1 MAQHSVTI
9 HVRIPRRLK
18 EELDRLGINVSE
30 EVRRLLERRVRAE
43 RLRRLLEETEQHPI
57 HVSHD
62 TTRLIRADR
71 DQR

>member
-1 MAQHSVTI
+1 MAQQSVTI

-43 RLRRLLEETEQHPI
+43 KLRRILEEAERRPI
-57 HVSHD
+57 RVERD
-62 TTRLIRADR
+62 TTSIIRADR

>member
-1 MAQHSVTI
+1 MAQQSVTI

-43 RLRRLLEETEQHPI
+43 RLRRLLEEAEQHPI
-57 HVSHD
+57 RVSRD
-62 TTRLIRADR
+62 TTALIRADR